1 MNHTFVLEN
10 GFLID
15 GAGGEPIPGA
25 VVVVS
30 EGRIREVRQG
40 EYKGNLKDAVRV
52 DLKGKTIMPGL
63 IDAHVHIGNIELS
76 LAKTA
81 ALSPAVFV
89 HKATR
94 NLETDLAL
102 GYTTIRDATG
112 LDPSFKEAVNL
123 GLING
128 PRVLLS
134 INALVQSGGGSQLN
148 PLEPERPQARN
159 SLGVYPEVCDGPDA
173 VRRAA
178 RRVLG
183 RGADQIKIFADG
195 EVVAQN
201 PSDRAMPGQWKFTV
215 EEIRAAVETAEAA
228 GSYVMAHTYGSR
240 AVMNCLKAGVRS
252 IEHANLIDEQTVQ
265 EMAKSGAFYVPTL
278 TVYDIVRREHKD
290 ELDAFTREKLEFVGN
305 SGMAVLEAAHRAGV
319 RIASGSD
326 IIGPLQRFKG
336 RELAIKA
343 EVMGPMGAIV
353 SATKTNAELLKLDD
367 SIGTVEPGK
376 LADLIVVDGNP
387 FEDIS
392 VFESGLE
399 RVRLVMREGRIC
411 KNLGVI

>member
-1 MNHTFVLEN
+1 
-10 GFLID
+10 
-15 GAGGEPIPGA
+15 
-25 VVVVS
+25 
-30 EGRIREVRQG
+30 
-40 EYKGNLKDAVRV
+40 
-52 DLKGKTIMPGL
+52 MPGL

-81 ALSPAVFV
+81 ALPPAVYV
-89 HKATR
+89 HKATQ

-102 GYTTIRDATG
+102 GYTTVRDATG
-112 LDPSFKEAVNL
+112 LDSGFKEAVRL

-134 INALVQSGGGSQLN
+134 VNALIQSGGGSSLN
-148 PLEPERPQARN
+148 PFEPERPQARN
-159 SLGVYPEVCDGPDA
+159 SLGVYPEVCDGTDE
-173 VRRAA
+173 VRKAT
-178 RRVLG
+178 RRILG

-228 GSYVMAHTYGSR
+228 GSYVMAHTYGSK
-240 AVMNCLKAGVRS
+240 AVMNCLEAGVRS
-252 IEHANLIDEQTVQ
+252 IEHANLIDEKTVHAL
-265 EMAKSGAFYVPTL
+265 AKSSAFYVPTL
-278 TVYDIVRREHKD
+278 TVYELMSREYKD

-305 SGMAVLEAAHRAGV
+305 SGMTVLETAHRAGV

-336 RELAIKA
+336 RELAVKA

-353 SATKTNAELLKLDD
+353 SATKTNAELMRLDD

-387 FEDIS
+387 LEDIS
-392 VFESGLE
+392 IFESGLE
-399 RVRLVMREGRIC
+399 RVRLVMREGRVC
-411 KNLGVI
+411 KNLGVL